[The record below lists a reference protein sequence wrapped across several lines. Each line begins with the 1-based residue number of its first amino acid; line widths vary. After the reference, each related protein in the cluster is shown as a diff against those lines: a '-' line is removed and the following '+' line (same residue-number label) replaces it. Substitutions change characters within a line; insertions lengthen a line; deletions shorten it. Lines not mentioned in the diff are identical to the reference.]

1 MYIKHPFTDVTKMG
15 KRRKK
20 WKFLRDAWIVGNTYM
35 SGLPYA
41 PQLFDA
47 DMTEYVPSICGD
59 HHCNYVYS
67 ISSIQALPRIEKEGA
82 PHVEGKTVIH
92 VIG

>member
-1 MYIKHPFTDVTKMG
+1 MSPKWEREEKVGVPEGCVDRG
-15 KRRKK
+15 KY
-20 WKFLRDAWIVGNTYM
+20 RDEWTAKI
-35 SGLPYA
+35 
-41 PQLFDA
+41 FDA
-47 DMTEYVPSICGD
+47 DMIEYVPSICGD
-59 HHCNYVYS
+59 HHCNNNS